1 MSQAAVLE
9 ATERKAKPELTGL
22 DRFSGFAFK
31 LFGKQGRR
39 IAALFPDLRGEI
51 QKSDM
56 RITPEGL
63 AATAMLV
70 TLIAGIITAGL
81 AVAGAI
87 LHFYILV
94 APIAFLPV
102 IFFLIMNAP
111 TTSQSSRSS
120 ALDNEYPFVM
130 GFMEIL
136 AGGGISA
143 ISALRRIA
151 NAAKVF
157 PAAAKEAKR
166 ILVDIDV
173 FGMDPI
179 SAIEEAAQNNPH
191 KAFAEFLYGYTTALK
206 TGGDVVSYVNVK
218 LKETF
223 DKRSSKI
230 RRTSDTIGTLA
241 EAYVT
246 VTAVLGITLFTL
258 YQVQAI
264 TAHDTAGLTS
274 IFVFSFLVVPLISGV
289 WIWLLNGLAPRQPFL
304 DMRPFKAFLL
314 SIPVGIAI
322 FLLPIP
328 LKLYI
333 HASIALVSIVLVPAI
348 LATKYSRERRGLER
362 ALPDF
367 IRDVSEGRKIGLP
380 PEGAIEQLANKNYGG
395 LSKSV
400 KRMGSQLSWGLTLTK
415 TISTFTAQVNSWV
428 TRVVGTL
435 MLEVVDVGGG
445 TVKSFSEMAD
455 FTRKVNDMEA
465 DQRSALKPYVFV
477 TYMAGLLLVITT
489 FLMVFFLSQP
499 ATLIH
504 GVASN
509 PATAVLSAPPPA
521 TIEGLLTAAIF
532 EGFVVG
538 LVAGKMGEASVAE
551 GFKHALVLVI
561 LSVLTIVVGGTIVP
575 SSV

>member
-1 MSQAAVLE
+1 MAVLT
-9 ATERKAKPELTGL
+9 AADKKTKPQFSSL
-22 DRFSGFAFK
+22 DRFSGYAFK

-39 IAALFPDLRGEI
+39 IAALFPSLRDEI
-51 QKSDM
+51 RKSDM

-63 AATAMLV
+63 ASTALLV
-70 TLIAGIITAGL
+70 TLIAAIVTGGL
-81 AVAGAI
+81 AAVGAF

-94 APIAFLPV
+94 TPVLFLPV

-136 AGGGISA
+136 DGGGISA
-143 ISALRRIA
+143 IAALRRIA
-151 NAAKVF
+151 NAEKVF

-179 SAIEEAAQNNPH
+179 TAIEEAAKKNPH

-223 DKRSSKI
+223 EKRSSKI

-304 DMRPFKAFLL
+304 DTRPFKAFFV
-314 SIPVGIAI
+314 SIPVGIGI
-322 FLLPIP
+322 FLLPLPI
-328 LKLYI
+328 KLYI
-333 HASIALVSIVLVPAI
+333 HASIALISMVIVPAI
-348 LATKYSRERRGLER
+348 LGTKYSGERRGIEK

-380 PEGAIEQLANKNYGG
+380 PEGAIEQLADKNYGR
-395 LSKSV
+395 LSRSV
-400 KRMGSQLSWGLTLTK
+400 KRMGSQLSWGLTLAK
-415 TISTFTAQVNSWV
+415 VISTFTTQVNSWV

-435 MLEVVDVGGG
+435 MVEVVDVGGG

-455 FTRKVNDMEA
+455 FTRKVNDMES
-465 DQRSALKPYVFV
+465 DQRSALRPYVFV

-499 ATLIH
+499 ATLIRS
-504 GVASN
+504 VSTI
-509 PATAVLSAPPPA
+509 PSPVFTAPPPE

-532 EGFVVG
+532 EGWVVG
-538 LVAGKMGEASVAE
+538 LVAGKMGEGSVAE
-551 GFKHALVLVI
+551 GFKHAMILVL
-561 LSVLTIVVGGTIVP
+561 LSMLTILVAGTIVP
-575 SSV
+575 TTI

>member
-1 MSQAAVLE
+1 MVTVAGKQ
-9 ATERKAKPELTGL
+9 RKPEFTGL
-22 DRFSGFAFK
+22 DRFSGYAFK
-31 LFGKQGRR
+31 LFGRQGRR
-39 IAALFPDLRGEI
+39 IAALFPDLRDEI

-63 AATAMLV
+63 AATALLV

-81 AVAGAI
+81 AVVGA
-87 LHFYILV
+87 LFRFYILV
-94 APIAFLPV
+94 APVAFLPV

-111 TTSQSSRSS
+111 TSSQSSRSS

-143 ISALRRIA
+143 IAAMRRIA

-179 SAIEEAAQNNPH
+179 TAIEQAARNNPH
-191 KAFAEFLYGYTTALK
+191 RPFAEFLYGYTTALK
-206 TGGDVVSYVNVK
+206 TGGDVMSYVNVK

-223 DKRSSKI
+223 EKRSSKM
-230 RRTSDTIGTLA
+230 RRTADTIGTLA

-264 TAHDTAGLTS
+264 TAHDQAGLTS

-304 DMRPFKAFLL
+304 DTRPFKAFFA
-314 SIPVGIAI
+314 SIPVGVALY
-322 FLLPIP
+322 FVPIP
-328 LKLYI
+328 LKLHI
-333 HASIALVSIVLVPAI
+333 HVSIALMAMVIVPAI
-348 LATKYSRERRGLER
+348 LATRYSRERRGLER

-380 PEGAIEQLANKNYGG
+380 PEGAIEQLANKKYGT

-400 KRMGSQLSWGLTLTK
+400 KRMGSQLSWGLTLAK

-428 TRVVGTL
+428 TKVVGTL

-455 FTRKVNDMEA
+455 FTRKVNDMES

-489 FLMVFFLSQP
+489 FMMVYFLSQP
-499 ATLIH
+499 ATLLK
-504 GVASN
+504 GVATS
-509 PATAVLSAPPPA
+509 AVTALSSAPPPEI
-521 TIEGLLTAAIF
+521 IEGLLTAAIF
-532 EGFVVG
+532 ESFVVG
-538 LVAGKMGEASVAE
+538 LVAGKMGEGSVAE
-551 GFKHALVLVI
+551 GFKHAFVLVL
-561 LSVLTIVVGGTIVP
+561 LSVLTVLIAGNIVP
-575 SSV
+575 SSI

>member
-1 MSQAAVLE
+1 MSQTAVL
-9 ATERKAKPELTGL
+9 AAAQKKAKPEFTGL
-22 DRFSGFAFK
+22 DRFSGYAFK
-31 LFGKQGRR
+31 LFGKQGRG
-39 IAALFPDLRGEI
+39 IAALFPDLRDEI
-51 QKSDM
+51 KKSDM

-63 AATAMLV
+63 ASTALLV
-70 TLIAGIITAGL
+70 TLIAGIITSGL
-81 AVAGAI
+81 AVVGAI
-87 LHFYILV
+87 LRFYVLV

-102 IFFLIMNAP
+102 IFFLVMNAP

-120 ALDNEYPFVM
+120 ALDNEFPFVM

-179 SAIEEAAQNNPH
+179 TAIEEAAQNNPH

-206 TGGDVVSYVNVK
+206 TGGDVVSYVSVK
-218 LKETF
+218 LRETF
-223 DKRSSKI
+223 DKRASKI

-258 YQVQAI
+258 YQVQVI
-264 TAHDTAGLTS
+264 TARDQAGLTS
-274 IFVFSFLVVPLISGV
+274 IFMFSFLVVPLISGV
-289 WIWLLNGLAPRQPFL
+289 WIWLLNGLAPRQPYL
-304 DMRPFKAFLL
+304 DTRPFKAFFA
-314 SIPVGIAI
+314 SIPVGIAL
-322 FLLPIP
+322 FLVPIP
-328 LKLYI
+328 VKLHI
-333 HASIALVSIVLVPAI
+333 HVSIALISMVIVPAI
-348 LATKYSRERRGLER
+348 LATKYSRERRGLEK
-362 ALPDF
+362 ALPEF

-380 PEGAIEQLANKNYGG
+380 PEGAIEQLANKKYGG

-400 KRMGSQLSWGLTLTK
+400 KRMGSQLSWGLTIAK
-415 TISTFTAQVNSWV
+415 VISTFTAQVNSWI
-428 TRVVGTL
+428 TKVVGTL
-435 MLEVVDVGGG
+435 MVEVVDVGGG

-455 FTRKVNDMEA
+455 FTRKVNDMES

-489 FLMVFFLSQP
+489 FLMVFLLSQP
-499 ATLIH
+499 AALSS
-504 GVASN
+504 GLSAS
-509 PATAVLSAPPPA
+509 ASAALLAPPPETVEA
-521 TIEGLLTAAIF
+521 LLTSAIF
-532 EGFVVG
+532 ESFVVG
-538 LVAGKMGEASVAE
+538 LVAGKMGEGSVAE
-551 GFKHALVLVI
+551 GFKHALILVL
-561 LSVLTIVVGGTIVP
+561 LSVMTVLIAGTIVP
-575 SSV
+575 TSV